1 MLHRSEK
8 AISADLDLTEGH
20 AAAFIEAFRC
30 QAGKLP
36 LQHVKLL
43 RVAVDDAPVARWAIA
58 AEQMAL
64 GILAIGCPKVQ
75 VSRLEQNPI
84 HISTP
89 CCCLCSEV
97 DLGRRVSICAR
108 TQCSLRCDG

>member
-36 LQHVKLL
+36 LQHVELL
-43 RVAVDDAPVARWAIA
+43 RVAVDDVPVAIA

-75 VSRLEQNPI
+75 VS
-84 HISTP
+84 
-89 CCCLCSEV
+89 
-97 DLGRRVSICAR
+97 
-108 TQCSLRCDG
+108 